1 MKPGFAWLL
10 VGFGALAAHPAM
22 AASMDEPFVFETWSK
37 QELPAFRGSFTVP
50 ENRKARDGR
59 SISIK
64 YVRLPATTRT
74 PGPPIVYLA
83 GGPGGSGIEAIN
95 YRYRLLTAMRAY
107 GDVIALDQ
115 RGTGAS
121 NIVPDCHSG
130 EVIPTDHAISE
141 RLFSEH
147 FRNALKECL
156 AYWRAQ
162 GVDLAG
168 YNTVENALDLEAL
181 RRHLGAN
188 TLVLLGTSYGSTL
201 ALEALR
207 QMPGRISKVVL
218 SSVRGTGQ
226 TMKLPA
232 RADEYVARLQ
242 EALDNA
248 SDAKAAY
255 PDIGALMR
263 RVHAKLAH
271 APVFVNLKSP
281 HGSVRYLLQE
291 HDMQLL
297 AGSLIEDP
305 ATAARLLR
313 IYRALDD
320 GVDPELD
327 RIPSRFLPDYLA
339 APGEPISLGGMSVA
353 VNISSGTTARRR
365 ALILRQA
372 NTAILGG
379 YLDHL
384 LLAFDGVSPELDL
397 GDALRKNPTS
407 TVPVLVF
414 SGTLDGRTDIED
426 QREAVTGLQD
436 LTLVT
441 VRNAGHNLLDSPSPE
456 MLDAIRRFMMGLP
469 IQARTISVPLPAF
482 GPAASRSAA
491 AP

>member
-1 MKPGFAWLL
+1 MKEIFAWLL
-10 VGFGALAAHPAM
+10 VGFGALVAHPAM
-22 AASMDEPFVFETWSK
+22 AGSTDEPFVFETWSK
-37 QELPAFRGSFTVP
+37 QEIPAFRGSFTVP
-50 ENRKARDGR
+50 ENRKSQDGR

-64 YVRLPATTRT
+64 YVRLPAMTRE

-121 NIVPDCHSG
+121 NTIPDCHSD
-130 EVIPTDHAISE
+130 EVIPTDHAISDH
-141 RLFSEH
+141 LFSEH

-156 AYWRAQ
+156 AYWRAH

-188 TLVLLGTSYGSTL
+188 KLVLLGTSYGSTL

-207 QMPGRISKVVL
+207 QMPDRIAKVVL

-242 EALDNA
+242 EAVD
-248 SDAKAAY
+248 STPEPKAVY
-255 PDIGALMR
+255 PDIAALMR
-263 RVHAKLAH
+263 RVHAKLAR
-271 APVFVNLKSP
+271 APVFVTLKSP
-281 HGSVRYLLQE
+281 HGTVRYLLQE

-297 AGSLIEDP
+297 AGALIEDP
-305 ATAARLLR
+305 ATAAHLLP
-313 IYRALDD
+313 IYRALDE
-320 GVDPELD
+320 GGDPGLD
-327 RIPSRFLPDYLA
+327 RIPTRFLPDYLA
-339 APGEPISLGGMSVA
+339 TPGEPISLQGMSVA
-353 VNISSGTTARRR
+353 VNISSGMTARRR
-365 ALILRQA
+365 AMIFKQA
-372 NTAILGG
+372 NTAILGP

-397 GDALRKNPTS
+397 GDALREDPRS
-407 TVPVLVF
+407 RVPVLVF

-426 QREAVTGLQD
+426 QREAVSGLKA
-436 LTLVT
+436 LTVVT
-441 VRNAGHNLLDSPSPE
+441 VRNAGHNLFDSPTPE
-456 MLDAIRRFMMGLP
+456 MLDAIRTFMTGLP
-469 IQARTISVPLPAF
+469 IQARTISVALPAF
-482 GPAASRSAA
+482 VPAGLRPAA
-491 AP
+491 P